1 LKTRAVVSGTPTY
14 VICEK
19 MKERRGEKRR
29 EEKNVMNIGKIN
41 EQKKSNQSKRVM
53 NKDDKERERERERNM
68 CRYDM

>member
-1 LKTRAVVSGTPTY
+1 
-14 VICEK
+14 